1 MAHYCEC
8 RRRIVVKSI
17 ARHARAGWIY
27 RPGHDLCRKCWRSL
41 MEMQAL
47 RSVALSSAR
56 LLVFDGFEPKARRR
70 DFTLALAVLAY
81 KAGDREARW
90 N

>member
-8 RRRIVVKSI
+8 RRRIVVRSS

-41 MEMQAL
+41 IEKQAKRNVGL
-47 RSVALSSAR
+47 VRANSFKLGFQPKPGARELSLALS
-56 LLVFDGFEPKARRR
+56 
-70 DFTLALAVLAY
+70 VLAY
-81 KAGDREARW
+81 KIGEREARW

>member
-8 RRRIVVKSI
+8 RRRIVVKSR

-41 MEMQAL
+41 IEGQAIRNMEL
-47 RSVALSSAR
+47 
-56 LLVFDGFEPKARRR
+56 ARRR
-70 DFTLALAVLAY
+70 LVVLHRFGSKTGVEDLSLALAFLTY
-81 KAGDREARW
+81 KTGGRQTRL